1 MSPRTVTQWRQ
12 GVADSARVLLVR
24 HPMVRLVSAYR
35 DRVEGM
41 KAAHRVYTHMAAG
54 EGSGWRQ
61 KNLCFFCS
69 LKQQIFFTNIF

>member
-1 MSPRTVTQWRQ
+1 MSPRTVTEWRQ
-12 GVADSARVLLVR
+12 GVADSARVVLVR

-54 EGSGWRQ
+54 
-61 KNLCFFCS
+61 
-69 LKQQIFFTNIF
+69 